1 MAEMI
6 GGPSGGAKETEEGE
20 EKEEWRAKD
29 HGLDFGLFNTMLA
42 RC

>member
-1 MAEMI
+1 MAEVI
-6 GGPSGGAKETEEGE
+6 GGPSGGAKEAEEE
-20 EKEEWRAKD
+20 EEEWRAKD